1 MEKNTMRVEFSA
13 LPVNE
18 AFGRMV
24 VGAYLL
30 PLNPTMEVLEDVR
43 TAVSEAVTNAIVHG
57 YREKKGNVILS
68 AEITDNDLTIIVE
81 DHGQGI
87 KDVEEAMVP
96 LFSTAPAQEERSG
109 MGFTVMETFMDE
121 LYVDSHVGLGTR
133 VTMKKRING

>member
-24 VGAYLL
+24 IGAYLL

-68 AEITDNDLTIIVE
+68 AEITDHELTIIVE

-87 KDVEEAMVP
+87 ADVKEAMVP